1 MISVNTNHLYS
12 GYEELKSVCGS
23 LWNIASDM
31 QEIRKC
37 VSEVSGMA
45 DAVALLHQPNNELCT
60 YVDQCRWLCQSLDTI
75 CQLYQSC
82 ENRILD
88 YGESAIIHYSYQPT
102 AFLDLSAATEILGE
116 FSFVEER
123 GD

>member
-1 MISVNTNHLYS
+1 MIFVSTNHLYS
-12 GYEELKSVCGS
+12 GYGELRSVCGS
-23 LWNIASDM
+23 LWNILSDV
-31 QEIRKC
+31 QEIWKR

-45 DAVALLHQPNNELCT
+45 DVVDLLHQTNNELCSCI
-60 YVDQCRWLCQSLDTI
+60 DQCRWLCQSLDTI
-75 CQLYQSC
+75 CQFYQSC
-82 ENRILD
+82 ENRIFD